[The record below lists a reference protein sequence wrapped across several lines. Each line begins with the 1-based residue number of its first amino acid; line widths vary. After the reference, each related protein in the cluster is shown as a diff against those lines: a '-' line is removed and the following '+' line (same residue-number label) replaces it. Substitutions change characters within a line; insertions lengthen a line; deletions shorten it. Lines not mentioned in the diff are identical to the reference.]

1 MTTLDVRD
9 RLLGR
14 GIYDVA
20 EVARLVR
27 RPTREVAGWARGT
40 GGQLLLRPRAGAM
53 FSFYDLM
60 TAHVTAQLR
69 RRDVP
74 LSKIK
79 DSREYL
85 AKEYDTD
92 WPLAHAEALKRLASA
107 GSDVYERR
115 EGDIVDAAKGG
126 QLAFA
131 LIVGPLLQ
139 SLEFDAAEMAMR
151 WRPRDGVLIA
161 PTVQA
166 GAPCVDGTRVTTQ
179 VLEALAMRDEA
190 PAVLADDFG
199 LSLAAVQA
207 ALAYEQELLAA

>member
-27 RPTREVAGWARGT
+27 RPTREVAGWTRGT
-40 GGQLLLRPRAGAM
+40 VGQSLLRPRAGTM

-85 AKEYDTD
+85 AKEYQTD
-92 WPLAHAEALKRLASA
+92 WPLAHAEALEKLASA
-107 GSDVYERR
+107 GSDVYER

-126 QLAFA
+126 QLAFT
-131 LIVGPLLQ
+131 LIVGPLLR
-139 SLEFDAAEMAMR
+139 SIEFDATEMAVR

-179 VLEALAMRDEA
+179 VLEDLAQRGED

>member
-20 EVARLVR
+20 EIARLVR
-27 RPTREVAGWARGT
+27 RPTREIAGWARGT
-40 GGQLLLRPRAGAM
+40 ERQSLLRPRAGTM

-60 TAHVTAQLR
+60 TAQVTAQLR

-85 AKEYDTD
+85 AKEYATD
-92 WPLAHAEALKRLASA
+92 WPFAHAEALAKLASA
-107 GSDVYERR
+107 GTDVYEQR
-115 EGDIVDAAKGG
+115 EGDIIDAAKGG

-131 LIVGPLLQ
+131 LIVGPLLR
-139 SLEFDAAEMAMR
+139 SIEFDAAEMAVL
-151 WRPRDGVLIA
+151 WRPRERVLIA

-179 VLEALAMRDEA
+179 VLRDLAASGEDT
-190 PAVLADDFG
+190 AVLADDFG
-199 LSLAAVQA
+199 LSLADVEA
-207 ALAYEQELLAA
+207 ALAYEHELLAA